1 MLPCRQSIFVIH
13 TIVSQQPN
21 PLAYSARH
29 GQSGVLSRHRAQV
42 HREVLPVSSVL
53 FVDSHVNVNSAK
65 LYGNHRAQLQ
75 IKTFDVT

>member
-21 PLAYSARH
+21 PLAYSARR

-53 FVDSHVNVNSAK
+53 FVDSHVNSAK
-65 LYGNHRAQLQ
+65 LHGNHRAQLQ

>member
-21 PLAYSARH
+21 PLAYSARR

-53 FVDSHVNVNSAK
+53 FVDSHVNSAK